1 MAAQW
6 KPLVV
11 ALVCSVG
18 VTAITGYTAYLL
30 EQVIR
35 SMDMRDSAMLNRVS
49 LTVLG
54 VFALKWFFSYGQ
66 VYYLALAGQRLTAK
80 LREDIFAHLQRL
92 PLGFFQSRQVGA
104 IQSIITNDVPV
115 LQSAVL
121 LVRDTLDAPLRI
133 VAFLVYIFVLNWR
146 LALLALIFLPLIAA
160 LIQRLGRQVHRI
172 THQTQGALASV
183 SALVQETLS
192 GVRVI
197 KTFAAEDR
205 EIERF
210 VGRNREVLRHS
221 LRGERRRA
229 RLRPTVEF
237 IGAASIA
244 LVLWFG
250 GQEVARGQMTTAQ
263 LLSFLFLLHQIAQA
277 ASGVGAIQLTRKQ
290 VRAAAQRIFREA
302 LDVEPEAYD
311 APDAQPLPPLQG
323 RIEFERVSFRYPTGE
338 QALREVSFEIQP
350 GEVVALVGHSG
361 AGKSTLIDL
370 LLRFY
375 QPQEGVIR
383 LDGRDI
389 RYATLERCARR
400 LASCRSTRCCSWAR
414 SPRTSLRQARRHPR
428 GDRTRRQAGAR
439 ARVHRAAARRLRHA
453 DWRPRRAPV
462 GRRGAADCH
471 RSRAAAQ
478 SANLGAGR
486 GDRVARSR
494 VGAHHPAR
502 D

>member
-1 MAAQW
+1 VDSVERRFWRYVAAQW

-35 SMDMRDSAMLNRVS
+35 SMDMRDAATLNRVS

-133 VAFLVYIFVLNWR
+133 VAFLIYIFILNWR
-146 LALLALIFLPLIAA
+146 LALLALVFLPLIAV

-210 VGRNREVLRHS
+210 IERNREVLHHS

-311 APDAQPLPPLQG
+311 APDAAAAAPPARAHRVRARLVSLPYRRAGAARGVVRNPARRGG
-323 RIEFERVSFRYPTGE
+323 RAGGAFGRGQKHAGGLAAAVLPAAG
-338 QALREVSFEIQP
+338 
-350 GEVVALVGHSG
+350 GGHSVG
-361 AGKSTLIDL
+361 
-370 LLRFY
+370 
-375 QPQEGVIR
+375 
-383 LDGRDI
+383 
-389 RYATLERCARR
+389 
-400 LASCRSTRCCSWAR
+400 WAR
-414 SPRTSLRQARRHPR
+414 HPLRDAGEPALADWRRAPAHGAVRGHGRREHRLRQARRHPR
-428 GDRTRRQAGAR
+428 GDRTR
-439 ARVHRAAARRLRHA
+439 
-453 DWRPRRAPV
+453 
-462 GRRGAADCH
+462 CH
-471 RSRAAAQ
+471 SKPTRTSSSSGCPTATTR
-478 SANLGAGR
+478 
-486 GDRVARSR
+486 
-494 VGAHHPAR
+494 
-502 D
+502 